1 MDTDEDDLLSI
12 PNTIYQIL
20 GQEKELKSEDELY
33 SDEVYLDIISILL
46 PNIDG
51 EITPGKTPE
60 EKIETLSLLLSL
72 LGKLL
77 EADLDIDPKKIVLEH
92 DRENA
97 KNFLE
102 ILLRVTTSLLNS
114 GAELEEEEDEFE
126 ENKMNISD
134 PRMKYND
141 ESLESLRL
149 GKDKKKDK
157 SEKKNTKKKEE
168 NMGGFDKEKSQSGEI
183 IFNKEDDNNI
193 DNLDNLDKNEEK
205 KNNSDI
211 DDEIIRKNT
220 DEENINI
227 TNENNELINSE
238 KKTYDI
244 PGLLEGEIVDE
255 KNKSKSINKSKSKS
269 NMELDNENDNEN
281 DLEEEEYN
289 LKKNKYDFGN
299 LNNSDDDNSS
309 MNNKLANS
317 VPQPM
322 DKPMLTNNNSSE
334 DYIDLRKNQKS
345 KEKKDEDDFDY
356 NYNDELDEKNNSNS
370 NSNTSNM
377 NISLHSKKSKSKN
390 RQNIIDASNSK
401 FKDSSNKKIEGSTTN
416 KKQKNK
422 INNNNTG
429 SMSNNN
435 KNNKTN
441 KKSSKKQSGGTTS
454 KKNNLTESQSNMSS
468 NNDISKS
475 SVYTNSL
482 RPAPNPHEKKLG
494 IGEKKNNLE
503 PNSRK
508 STIKTK
514 SKSSSTSIINSEIP
528 LDTQGFKFE
537 LIKELKKLYG
547 KKIGKVLQGPNNS
560 YSNLDIVLQEF
571 KLAKKQEKL
580 IKKSMKSQN
589 TTKNDKIE
597 KNSASKSNANLSS
610 EEPILTRDFL
620 LKNERLLQLMLQIC
634 DQKLKNKKAEQE
646 HQVREIGQNLS
657 FMRKL
662 KFFESKKLENEIQNK
677 KFFYKNNNNFFE
689 EQFFCQK
696 VYEEFYRH
704 EAEKCAREIES
715 MTLINAMKMEERAN
729 NISEIDKYY
738 RNKIAILNEIGRRE
752 KEENLRRNME
762 DEFIYYQ
769 LNQMPKKEL
778 KKKMK
783 MILDTI
789 DDEIYMANDEA
800 ENNNNQN
807 NQKEI
812 AKILDNY

>member
-1 MDTDEDDLLSI
+1 MDIDEDDLLSI

-20 GQEKELKSEDELY
+20 GQEKEIKSEDELY

-60 EKIETLSLLLSL
+60 EKIETIGLLLSL

-92 DRENA
+92 DKENA
-97 KNFLE
+97 KNFLG
-102 ILLRVTTSLLNS
+102 ILLKVTTSLLNS

-134 PRMKYND
+134 PRMKFNND
-141 ESLESLRL
+141 ESVESLRL
-149 GKDKKKDK
+149 GRDKKKEKSDK
-157 SEKKNTKKKEE
+157 KSNKKKEKPKKE
-168 NMGGFDKEKSQSGEI
+168 DNIEGFDKEKSQSGEI
-183 IFNKEDDNNI
+183 IFNKDNDN
-193 DNLDNLDKNEEK
+193 NLDNIDLDNNKEEK
-205 KNNSDI
+205 KNNSDV

-227 TNENNELINSE
+227 SNENNEIINSE

-244 PGLLEGEIVDE
+244 PGLLEGEIE
-255 KNKSKSINKSKSKS
+255 KSKSKSKS
-269 NMELDNENDNEN
+269 NIELDNDNDNDN
-281 DLEEEEYN
+281 DIEEEEFN
-289 LKKNKYDFGN
+289 IKKNKYDFGN
-299 LNNSDDDNSS
+299 LGNSDDDNSS
-309 MNNKLANS
+309 LNNKLANS

-334 DYIDLRKNQKS
+334 EYIDLRKNQKS
-345 KEKKDEDDFDY
+345 KEKKDDDDFDY

-390 RQNIIDASNSK
+390 RQNIIDESNSK
-401 FKDSSNKKIEGSTTN
+401 YKDSTTKKIEGSTN
-416 KKQKNK
+416 KKNKNK
-422 INNNNTG
+422 INSNNTG
-429 SMSNNN
+429 SISNN

-441 KKSSKKQSGGTTS
+441 KKSAKKQSRTTS
-454 KKNNLTESQSNMSS
+454 KKNNISENQSNISS

-482 RPAPNPHEKKLG
+482 RPAPNPHEKKLVLG
-494 IGEKKNNLE
+494 DKKNNLE

-508 STIKTK
+508 SSIKTK
-514 SKSSSTSIINSEIP
+514 SKSSSSSIINSEIP

-537 LIKELKKLYG
+537 LVKELKKLYG
-547 KKIGKVLQGPNNS
+547 NKIGKALQGPNNS

-589 TTKNDKIE
+589 STKND

-634 DQKLKNKKAEQE
+634 DQKLKNKKLEQE
-646 HQVREIGQNLS
+646 RQVREIGQNIL

-662 KFFESKKLENEIQNK
+662 KAHESKRLENEIETK
-677 KFFYKNNNNFFE
+677 KLFFKNNNNFLE
-689 EQFFCQK
+689 EQKFCQK
-696 VYEEFYRH
+696 VYEDFYLH
-704 EAEKCAREIES
+704 EAELFSRETES
-715 MTLINAMKMEERAN
+715 MDLINAMKIEEKTN
-729 NISEIDKYY
+729 NISDLDKYY

-752 KEENLRRNME
+752 REENLRSRME
-762 DEFIYYQ
+762 DQNIYYQ
-769 LNQMPKKEL
+769 LNNMPKKEL

-783 MILDTI
+783 MILDSI
-789 DDEIYMANDEA
+789 DDEIYSTNDEV

-812 AKILDNY
+812 EKILDNY

>member
-1 MDTDEDDLLSI
+1 MDIDEDDLLSI

-20 GQEKELKSEDELY
+20 GQEKEIKSEDELY

-60 EKIETLSLLLSL
+60 EKIETIGLLLSL

-92 DRENA
+92 DKENA

-102 ILLRVTTSLLNS
+102 ILLKVTTSLLNS

-134 PRMKYND
+134 PRMKFNND
-141 ESLESLRL
+141 ESVESLRL
-149 GKDKKKDK
+149 GRDKKKEKSDK
-157 SEKKNTKKKEE
+157 KSNKKKEKAKKE
-168 NMGGFDKEKSQSGEI
+168 DNIEGFDKEKSQSGEI
-183 IFNKEDDNNI
+183 IFNKDNDN
-193 DNLDNLDKNEEK
+193 NLDNIDLDNNKEEK
-205 KNNSDI
+205 KNNSDV

-227 TNENNELINSE
+227 FNENNEIINSE

-244 PGLLEGEIVDE
+244 PGLLEGEIE
-255 KNKSKSINKSKSKS
+255 KSKSKSKS
-269 NMELDNENDNEN
+269 NIELDNDNDNDN
-281 DLEEEEYN
+281 DIEEEEFN
-289 LKKNKYDFGN
+289 IKKNKYDFGN
-299 LNNSDDDNSS
+299 LGNSDDDNSS
-309 MNNKLANS
+309 LNNKLANS

-334 DYIDLRKNQKS
+334 EYIDLRKNQKS
-345 KEKKDEDDFDY
+345 KEKKDDDDFDY

-390 RQNIIDASNSK
+390 RQNIIDESNSK
-401 FKDSSNKKIEGSTTN
+401 YKDSTTKKIEGSTN
-416 KKQKNK
+416 KKNKNK
-422 INNNNTG
+422 INSNNTG
-429 SMSNNN
+429 SISNN

-441 KKSSKKQSGGTTS
+441 KKSAKKQSRTTS
-454 KKNNLTESQSNMSS
+454 KKNNISENQSNTSS

-482 RPAPNPHEKKLG
+482 RPAPNPHEKKLVLG
-494 IGEKKNNLE
+494 DKKNNLE

-508 STIKTK
+508 SSIKTK
-514 SKSSSTSIINSEIP
+514 SKSSSSSIINSEIP

-537 LIKELKKLYG
+537 LVKELKKLYG
-547 KKIGKVLQGPNNS
+547 NKIGKALQGPNNS

-589 TTKNDKIE
+589 STKNDK
-597 KNSASKSNANLSS
+597 NSESKSNANLSS

-634 DQKLKNKKAEQE
+634 DQKLKNKKLEQE
-646 HQVREIGQNLS
+646 RQVREIGQNIL

-662 KFFESKKLENEIQNK
+662 KAHESKRLENEIETK
-677 KFFYKNNNNFFE
+677 KLFFKNNNNFLE
-689 EQFFCQK
+689 EQKFCQK
-696 VYEEFYRH
+696 VYEDFYLH
-704 EAEKCAREIES
+704 EVELFSRETES
-715 MTLINAMKMEERAN
+715 MDLINAMKIEEKTN
-729 NISEIDKYY
+729 NISDLDKYY

-752 KEENLRRNME
+752 REENLRSRME
-762 DEFIYYQ
+762 DQNIYYQ
-769 LNQMPKKEL
+769 LNNMPKKEL

-783 MILDTI
+783 MILDSI
-789 DDEIYMANDEA
+789 DDEIYSTNDEV

-812 AKILDNY
+812 EKILDNY

>member
-1 MDTDEDDLLSI
+1 MDIDEDDLLSI

-20 GQEKELKSEDELY
+20 GQEKEIKSEDELY

-60 EKIETLSLLLSL
+60 EKIETIGLLLSL

-92 DRENA
+92 DKENA

-102 ILLRVTTSLLNS
+102 ILLKVTTSLLNS

-134 PRMKYND
+134 PRMKFNND
-141 ESLESLRL
+141 ESVESLRL
-149 GKDKKKDK
+149 GRDKKKKKRKKK
-157 SEKKNTKKKEE
+157 SNKKKEKAKKE
-168 NMGGFDKEKSQSGEI
+168 DNNEGFDKEKSQSGEI
-183 IFNKEDDNNI
+183 IFNKDNDN
-193 DNLDNLDKNEEK
+193 NLDNIDLDNNKEEK
-205 KNNSDI
+205 KNNSDV

-227 TNENNELINSE
+227 SNENNEIINSE

-244 PGLLEGEIVDE
+244 PGLLEGEIE
-255 KNKSKSINKSKSKS
+255 KSKSKSKS
-269 NMELDNENDNEN
+269 NIELDNDNDNDN
-281 DLEEEEYN
+281 DIEEEEFN
-289 LKKNKYDFGN
+289 IKKNKYDFGN
-299 LNNSDDDNSS
+299 LGNSDDDNSS
-309 MNNKLANS
+309 LNNKLANS

-334 DYIDLRKNQKS
+334 EYIDLRKNQKS
-345 KEKKDEDDFDY
+345 KEKKDDDDFDY

-390 RQNIIDASNSK
+390 RQNIIDESNSK
-401 FKDSSNKKIEGSTTN
+401 YKDSTTKKIEGSTN
-416 KKQKNK
+416 KKNKNK
-422 INNNNTG
+422 INSNNTG
-429 SMSNNN
+429 SISNN

-441 KKSSKKQSGGTTS
+441 KKSAKKQSRTTS
-454 KKNNLTESQSNMSS
+454 KKNNISENQSNISS

-482 RPAPNPHEKKLG
+482 RPAPNPHEKKLVLG
-494 IGEKKNNLE
+494 DKKNNLE

-508 STIKTK
+508 SSIKTK
-514 SKSSSTSIINSEIP
+514 SKSSSSSIINSEIP

-537 LIKELKKLYG
+537 LVKELKKLYG
-547 KKIGKVLQGPNNS
+547 NKIGKALQGPNNS

-589 TTKNDKIE
+589 STKND

-634 DQKLKNKKAEQE
+634 DQKLKNKKLEQE
-646 HQVREIGQNLS
+646 RQVREIGQNIL

-662 KFFESKKLENEIQNK
+662 KAYESKRLENEIETK
-677 KFFYKNNNNFFE
+677 KLFFKNNNNFLE
-689 EQFFCQK
+689 EQKFCQK
-696 VYEEFYRH
+696 VYEDFYLH
-704 EAEKCAREIES
+704 EAELFSRETES
-715 MTLINAMKMEERAN
+715 MDLINAMKIEEKTN
-729 NISEIDKYY
+729 NISDLDKYY

-752 KEENLRRNME
+752 REENLRSRME
-762 DEFIYYQ
+762 EQNIYYQ
-769 LNQMPKKEL
+769 LNNMPKKEL

-783 MILDTI
+783 MILDSI
-789 DDEIYMANDEA
+789 DDEIYSTNDEV

-812 AKILDNY
+812 EKILDNY

>member
-1 MDTDEDDLLSI
+1 MEIDEDDLLSI

-20 GQEKELKSEDELY
+20 GQEKEIKSEDELY

-60 EKIETLSLLLSL
+60 EKIETIGLLLSL

-92 DRENA
+92 DKENA

-102 ILLRVTTSLLNS
+102 ILLKVTTSLLNS

-134 PRMKYND
+134 PRMKFNND
-141 ESLESLRL
+141 ESVESLRL
-149 GKDKKKDK
+149 GRDKKKEKSDK
-157 SEKKNTKKKEE
+157 KSNKKKEKAKKE
-168 NMGGFDKEKSQSGEI
+168 DNIEGFDKEKSQSGEI
-183 IFNKEDDNNI
+183 IFNKDNDN
-193 DNLDNLDKNEEK
+193 NLDNIDLDNNKEEK
-205 KNNSDI
+205 KNNSDV

-227 TNENNELINSE
+227 SNENNEIINSE

-244 PGLLEGEIVDE
+244 PGLLEGEIE
-255 KNKSKSINKSKSKS
+255 KSKSKSKS
-269 NMELDNENDNEN
+269 NIELDNDNDNDN
-281 DLEEEEYN
+281 DIEEEEFN
-289 LKKNKYDFGN
+289 IKKNKYDFGN
-299 LNNSDDDNSS
+299 LGNSDDDNSS
-309 MNNKLANS
+309 LNNKLANS

-334 DYIDLRKNQKS
+334 EYIDLRKNQKS
-345 KEKKDEDDFDY
+345 KEKKDDDDFDY

-390 RQNIIDASNSK
+390 RQNIIDESNSK
-401 FKDSSNKKIEGSTTN
+401 YKDSTTKKIEGSTN
-416 KKQKNK
+416 KKNKNK
-422 INNNNTG
+422 INSNNTG
-429 SMSNNN
+429 SISNN

-441 KKSSKKQSGGTTS
+441 KKSAKKQSRTTS
-454 KKNNLTESQSNMSS
+454 KKNNISENQSNISS

-482 RPAPNPHEKKLG
+482 RPAPNPHEKKLVLG
-494 IGEKKNNLE
+494 DKKNNLE

-508 STIKTK
+508 SSIKTK
-514 SKSSSTSIINSEIP
+514 SKSSSSSIINSEIP

-537 LIKELKKLYG
+537 LVKELKKLYG
-547 KKIGKVLQGPNNS
+547 NKIGKALQGPNNS

-589 TTKNDKIE
+589 STKND

-634 DQKLKNKKAEQE
+634 DQKLKNKKLEQE
-646 HQVREIGQNLS
+646 RQVREIGQNIL

-662 KFFESKKLENEIQNK
+662 KAHESKRLENEIETK
-677 KFFYKNNNNFFE
+677 KLFFKNNNNFLE
-689 EQFFCQK
+689 EQKFCQK
-696 VYEEFYRH
+696 VYEDFYLH
-704 EAEKCAREIES
+704 EAELFSRETES
-715 MTLINAMKMEERAN
+715 MDLINAMKIEEKTN
-729 NISEIDKYY
+729 NISDLDKYY

-752 KEENLRRNME
+752 REENLRSRME
-762 DEFIYYQ
+762 DQNIYYQ
-769 LNQMPKKEL
+769 LNNMPKKEL

-783 MILDTI
+783 MILDSI
-789 DDEIYMANDEA
+789 DDEIYSTNDEV

-812 AKILDNY
+812 EKILDNY

>member
-1 MDTDEDDLLSI
+1 MELDEDDLLSI

-20 GQEKELKSEDELY
+20 GQEKEIKSEDELY

-60 EKIETLSLLLSL
+60 EKIETIGLLLSL

-92 DRENA
+92 DKENA

-102 ILLRVTTSLLNS
+102 ILLKVTTSLLNS

-134 PRMKYND
+134 PRMKFNND
-141 ESLESLRL
+141 ESVESLRL
-149 GKDKKKDK
+149 GRDKKKEKSDK
-157 SEKKNTKKKEE
+157 KSNKKKEKAKKE
-168 NMGGFDKEKSQSGEI
+168 DNIEGFDKEKSQSGEI
-183 IFNKEDDNNI
+183 IFNKDNDN
-193 DNLDNLDKNEEK
+193 NLDNIDLDNNKEEK
-205 KNNSDI
+205 KNNSDV

-227 TNENNELINSE
+227 SNENNEIINSE

-244 PGLLEGEIVDE
+244 PGLLEGEIE
-255 KNKSKSINKSKSKS
+255 KSKSKSKS
-269 NMELDNENDNEN
+269 NIELDNDNDNDN
-281 DLEEEEYN
+281 DIEEEEFN
-289 LKKNKYDFGN
+289 IKKNKYDFGN
-299 LNNSDDDNSS
+299 LGNSDDDNSS
-309 MNNKLANS
+309 LNNKLANS

-334 DYIDLRKNQKS
+334 EYIDLRKNQKS
-345 KEKKDEDDFDY
+345 KEKKDDDDFDY

-390 RQNIIDASNSK
+390 RQNIIDESNSK
-401 FKDSSNKKIEGSTTN
+401 YKDSTTKKIEGSTN
-416 KKQKNK
+416 KKNKNK
-422 INNNNTG
+422 INSNNTG
-429 SMSNNN
+429 SISNN
-435 KNNKTN
+435 KNSKTN
-441 KKSSKKQSGGTTS
+441 KKSAKKQSRTTS
-454 KKNNLTESQSNMSS
+454 KKNNISENQSNISS

-482 RPAPNPHEKKLG
+482 RPAPNPHEKKLVLG
-494 IGEKKNNLE
+494 DKKNNLE

-508 STIKTK
+508 SSIKTK
-514 SKSSSTSIINSEIP
+514 SKSSSSSIINSEIP

-537 LIKELKKLYG
+537 LVKELKKLYG
-547 KKIGKVLQGPNNS
+547 NKIGKALQGPNNS

-589 TTKNDKIE
+589 STKND

-634 DQKLKNKKAEQE
+634 DQKLKNKKLEQE
-646 HQVREIGQNLS
+646 RQVREIGQNIL

-662 KFFESKKLENEIQNK
+662 KAHESKRLENEIETK
-677 KFFYKNNNNFFE
+677 KLFFKNNNNFLE
-689 EQFFCQK
+689 EQKFCQK
-696 VYEEFYRH
+696 VYEDLYLN
-704 EAEKCAREIES
+704 EAEIFSRETES
-715 MTLINAMKMEERAN
+715 TDLINAMKLEEKAN
-729 NISEIDKYY
+729 NISDIDKYY

-752 KEENLRRNME
+752 REENLRSRME
-762 DEFIYYQ
+762 DQNIYYQ
-769 LNQMPKKEL
+769 LNNMPKKEL

-783 MILDTI
+783 MILNSI
-789 DDEIYMANDEA
+789 DDEIYSTNDEV

-812 AKILDNY
+812 EKILDNY

>member
-715 MTLINAMKMEERAN
+715 MTLINAMKMEEKAN

-812 AKILDNY
+812 EKILDNY

>member
-1 MDTDEDDLLSI
+1 MDIDEDDLLSI

-20 GQEKELKSEDELY
+20 GQEKEIKSEDELY

-60 EKIETLSLLLSL
+60 EKIETIGLLLSL

-92 DRENA
+92 DKENA

-102 ILLRVTTSLLNS
+102 ILLKVTTSLLNS

-134 PRMKYND
+134 PRMKFNND
-141 ESLESLRL
+141 ESVESLRL
-149 GKDKKKDK
+149 GRDKKKEKSDK
-157 SEKKNTKKKEE
+157 KSNKKKEKAKKE
-168 NMGGFDKEKSQSGEI
+168 DNIEGFDKEKSQSGEI
-183 IFNKEDDNNI
+183 IFNKDNDN
-193 DNLDNLDKNEEK
+193 NLDNIDLDNNKEEK
-205 KNNSDI
+205 KNNSDV

-227 TNENNELINSE
+227 SNENNEIINSE

-244 PGLLEGEIVDE
+244 PGLLEGEIE
-255 KNKSKSINKSKSKS
+255 KSKSKSKS
-269 NMELDNENDNEN
+269 NIELDNDNDNDN
-281 DLEEEEYN
+281 DIEEEEFN
-289 LKKNKYDFGN
+289 IKKNKYDFGN
-299 LNNSDDDNSS
+299 LGNSDDDNSS
-309 MNNKLANS
+309 LNNKLANS

-334 DYIDLRKNQKS
+334 EYIDLRKNQKS
-345 KEKKDEDDFDY
+345 KEKKDDDDFDY

-390 RQNIIDASNSK
+390 RQNIIDESNSK
-401 FKDSSNKKIEGSTTN
+401 YKDSTTKKIEGSTN
-416 KKQKNK
+416 KKNKNK
-422 INNNNTG
+422 INSNNTG
-429 SMSNNN
+429 SISNN

-441 KKSSKKQSGGTTS
+441 KKSAKKQSRTTS
-454 KKNNLTESQSNMSS
+454 KKNNISENQSNISS

-475 SVYTNSL
+475 SIYTNSL
-482 RPAPNPHEKKLG
+482 RPAPNPHEKKLVLG
-494 IGEKKNNLE
+494 DKKNNLE

-508 STIKTK
+508 SSIKTK
-514 SKSSSTSIINSEIP
+514 SKSSSSSIINSEIP

-537 LIKELKKLYG
+537 LVKELKKLYG
-547 KKIGKVLQGPNNS
+547 NKIGKALQGPNNS

-589 TTKNDKIE
+589 STKND

-634 DQKLKNKKAEQE
+634 DQKLKNKKLEQE
-646 HQVREIGQNLS
+646 RQVREIGQNIL

-662 KFFESKKLENEIQNK
+662 KAHESKRLENEIETK
-677 KFFYKNNNNFFE
+677 KLFFKNNNNFLE
-689 EQFFCQK
+689 EQKFCQK
-696 VYEEFYRH
+696 VYEDFYLH
-704 EAEKCAREIES
+704 EAELFSRETES
-715 MTLINAMKMEERAN
+715 MDLINAMKIEEKTN
-729 NISEIDKYY
+729 NISDLDKYY

-752 KEENLRRNME
+752 REENLRSRME
-762 DEFIYYQ
+762 DKNIYYQ
-769 LNQMPKKEL
+769 LNNMPKKEL

-783 MILDTI
+783 MILDSI
-789 DDEIYMANDEA
+789 DDEIYSTNDEV

-812 AKILDNY
+812 EKILDNY

>member
-1 MDTDEDDLLSI
+1 MDIDEDDLLSI

-20 GQEKELKSEDELY
+20 GQEKEIKSEDELY

-60 EKIETLSLLLSL
+60 EKIETIGLLLSL

-92 DRENA
+92 DKENA

-102 ILLRVTTSLLNS
+102 ILLKVTTSLLNS

-134 PRMKYND
+134 PRMKFNND
-141 ESLESLRL
+141 ESVESLRL
-149 GKDKKKDK
+149 GRDKKKEKSDK
-157 SEKKNTKKKEE
+157 KSNKKKEKAKKE
-168 NMGGFDKEKSQSGEI
+168 DNIEGFDKEKSQSGEI
-183 IFNKEDDNNI
+183 IFNKDNDN
-193 DNLDNLDKNEEK
+193 NLDNIDLDNNKEEK
-205 KNNSDI
+205 KNNSDV

-227 TNENNELINSE
+227 SNENNEIINSE

-244 PGLLEGEIVDE
+244 PGLLEGEIE
-255 KNKSKSINKSKSKS
+255 KSKSKSKS
-269 NMELDNENDNEN
+269 NIKLDNDNDNDN
-281 DLEEEEYN
+281 DNDIEEEEFN
-289 LKKNKYDFGN
+289 IKKNKYDFGN
-299 LNNSDDDNSS
+299 LGNSDDDNSS
-309 MNNKLANS
+309 LNNKLANS

-334 DYIDLRKNQKS
+334 EYIDLRKNQKS
-345 KEKKDEDDFDY
+345 KEKKDDDDFDY

-390 RQNIIDASNSK
+390 RQNIIDESNSK
-401 FKDSSNKKIEGSTTN
+401 YKDSTTKKIEGSTN
-416 KKQKNK
+416 KKNKNK
-422 INNNNTG
+422 INSNNTG
-429 SMSNNN
+429 SISNN

-441 KKSSKKQSGGTTS
+441 KKSAKKQSRTTS
-454 KKNNLTESQSNMSS
+454 KKNNISENQSNISS

-482 RPAPNPHEKKLG
+482 RPAPNPHEKKLVLG
-494 IGEKKNNLE
+494 DKKNGLE

-508 STIKTK
+508 SSIKTK
-514 SKSSSTSIINSEIP
+514 SKSSSSSIINSEIP

-537 LIKELKKLYG
+537 LVKELKKLYG
-547 KKIGKVLQGPNNS
+547 NKIGKALQGPNNS

-589 TTKNDKIE
+589 STKND

-634 DQKLKNKKAEQE
+634 DQKLKNKKLEQE
-646 HQVREIGQNLS
+646 RQIREIGQNIL

-662 KFFESKKLENEIQNK
+662 KAHESKRLENEIETK
-677 KFFYKNNNNFFE
+677 KLFFKNNNNFLE
-689 EQFFCQK
+689 EQKFCQK
-696 VYEEFYRH
+696 VYEDFYLH
-704 EAEKCAREIES
+704 EAELFSRETES
-715 MTLINAMKMEERAN
+715 MDLINAMKIEEKTN
-729 NISEIDKYY
+729 NISDLDKYY

-752 KEENLRRNME
+752 REENLRSRME
-762 DEFIYYQ
+762 DQNIYYQ
-769 LNQMPKKEL
+769 LNNMPKKEL

-783 MILDTI
+783 MILDSI
-789 DDEIYMANDEA
+789 DDEIYSTNDEV

-812 AKILDNY
+812 EKILDNY

>member
-1 MDTDEDDLLSI
+1 MDIDEDDLLSI
-12 PNTIYQIL
+12 PNTIYQLL
-20 GQEKELKSEDELY
+20 GQEKEIKSEDELY

-60 EKIETLSLLLSL
+60 EKIETIGLLLSL

-92 DRENA
+92 DKENA
-97 KNFLE
+97 KNFLG
-102 ILLRVTTSLLNS
+102 ILLKVTTSLLNS

-134 PRMKYND
+134 PRMKFNND
-141 ESLESLRL
+141 ESVESLRL
-149 GKDKKKDK
+149 GRDKKKDK
-157 SEKKNTKKKEE
+157 SEKKSNKKKDKSKKED
-168 NMGGFDKEKSQSGEI
+168 NIDGFDKEKSQSGEI
-183 IFNKEDDNNI
+183 LFNKDND
-193 DNLDNLDKNEEK
+193 DNLDNLDNIDLDNNKEEK
-205 KNNSDI
+205 KNNSDV

-220 DEENINI
+220 EEENINI
-227 TNENNELINSE
+227 SNENNEIINSE

-244 PGLLEGEIVDE
+244 PGLLEGEIE
-255 KNKSKSINKSKSKS
+255 KSKSKS
-269 NMELDNENDNEN
+269 NIELDNDKDNDNDN
-281 DLEEEEYN
+281 DIEEEEFN
-289 LKKNKYDFGN
+289 IKKNKYDFGN
-299 LNNSDDDNSS
+299 LGNSDDDNSS
-309 MNNKLANS
+309 INNKLANS

-334 DYIDLRKNQKS
+334 EYIDLRKNQKS
-345 KEKKDEDDFDY
+345 KEKKDDDDFDY
-356 NYNDELDEKNNSNS
+356 NYNDELDDKNNSNS

-390 RQNIIDASNSK
+390 RENIIDASNSK
-401 FKDSSNKKIEGSTTN
+401 YKDSTNKKIEGSTTN
-416 KKQKNK
+416 KKNKNK
-422 INNNNTG
+422 INSNNTG
-429 SMSNNN
+429 SISNN

-441 KKSSKKQSGGTTS
+441 KKSAKKQSRTTS
-454 KKNNLTESQSNMSS
+454 KKNNISENQSNISS

-475 SVYTNSL
+475 SIYTNSL
-482 RPAPNPHEKKLG
+482 RPAPNPHEKKLNLG
-494 IGEKKNNLE
+494 DKKDNLE

-508 STIKTK
+508 SSIKTK
-514 SKSSSTSIINSEIP
+514 SKSSSCSIINSEIP

-547 KKIGKVLQGPNNS
+547 NKIGKALQGPNNS

-589 TTKNDKIE
+589 STKNE

-620 LKNERLLQLMLQIC
+620 FKNERLLQLMLQIC
-634 DQKLKNKKAEQE
+634 DQKLKNKKLEQE
-646 HQVREIGQNLS
+646 RQVREIGQNIL
-657 FMRKL
+657 FMRKI
-662 KFFESKKLENEIQNK
+662 KAHESKRLENEIENK
-677 KFFYKNNNNFFE
+677 KFFFKNNNNFLE
-689 EQFFCQK
+689 EQKFCQK
-696 VYEEFYRH
+696 VYEDFYLH
-704 EAEKCAREIES
+704 EAEIFSRETES
-715 MTLINAMKMEERAN
+715 MDLINAMKLEEKAN

-752 KEENLRRNME
+752 KEENLRSRME
-762 DEFIYYQ
+762 DQFIYYQ
-769 LNQMPKKEL
+769 LNNMPKKEL

-783 MILDTI
+783 MILDSI
-789 DDEIYMANDEA
+789 DDEIYSTNDEV

-812 AKILDNY
+812 EKILDNY

>member
-1 MDTDEDDLLSI
+1 MDIDEDDLLSI

-20 GQEKELKSEDELY
+20 GQEKEIKSEDELY

-60 EKIETLSLLLSL
+60 EKIETIGLLLSL

-92 DRENA
+92 DKENA

-102 ILLRVTTSLLNS
+102 ILLKVTTSLLNS

-134 PRMKYND
+134 PRMKFNND
-141 ESLESLRL
+141 ESVESLRL
-149 GKDKKKDK
+149 GRDKKKEKSDK
-157 SEKKNTKKKEE
+157 KSNKKKEKAKKE
-168 NMGGFDKEKSQSGEI
+168 DNIEGFDKEKSQSGEI
-183 IFNKEDDNNI
+183 IFNKDNDN
-193 DNLDNLDKNEEK
+193 NLDNIDLDNNKEEK
-205 KNNSDI
+205 KNNSDV

-227 TNENNELINSE
+227 SNENNEIINSE

-244 PGLLEGEIVDE
+244 PGLLEGEIE
-255 KNKSKSINKSKSKS
+255 KSKSKSKS
-269 NMELDNENDNEN
+269 NIELDNDNDNDN
-281 DLEEEEYN
+281 DIEEEEFN
-289 LKKNKYDFGN
+289 IKKNKYDFGN
-299 LNNSDDDNSS
+299 LGNSDDDNSS
-309 MNNKLANS
+309 LNNKLANS

-334 DYIDLRKNQKS
+334 EYIDLRKNQKS
-345 KEKKDEDDFDY
+345 KEKKDDDDFDY

-390 RQNIIDASNSK
+390 RQNIIDESNSK
-401 FKDSSNKKIEGSTTN
+401 YKDSTTKKIEGSTN
-416 KKQKNK
+416 KKNKNK
-422 INNNNTG
+422 INSNNTG
-429 SMSNNN
+429 SISNN

-441 KKSSKKQSGGTTS
+441 KKSAKKQSRTTS
-454 KKNNLTESQSNMSS
+454 KKNNISENQSNTSS

-482 RPAPNPHEKKLG
+482 RPAPNPHEKKLVLG
-494 IGEKKNNLE
+494 DKKNNLE

-508 STIKTK
+508 SSIKTK
-514 SKSSSTSIINSEIP
+514 SKSSSSSIINSEIP

-537 LIKELKKLYG
+537 LVKELKKLYG
-547 KKIGKVLQGPNNS
+547 NKIGKALQGPNNS

-589 TTKNDKIE
+589 STKNDK
-597 KNSASKSNANLSS
+597 NSESKSNANLSS

-634 DQKLKNKKAEQE
+634 DQKLKNKKLEQE
-646 HQVREIGQNLS
+646 RQVREIGQNIL

-662 KFFESKKLENEIQNK
+662 KAHESKRLENEIETK
-677 KFFYKNNNNFFE
+677 KLFFKNNNNFLE
-689 EQFFCQK
+689 EQKFCQK
-696 VYEEFYRH
+696 VYEDFYLH
-704 EAEKCAREIES
+704 EAELFSRETES
-715 MTLINAMKMEERAN
+715 MDLINAMKIEEKTN
-729 NISEIDKYY
+729 NISDLDKYY

-752 KEENLRRNME
+752 REENLRSRME
-762 DEFIYYQ
+762 DQNIYYQ
-769 LNQMPKKEL
+769 LNNMPKKEL

-783 MILDTI
+783 MILDSI
-789 DDEIYMANDEA
+789 DDEIYSTNDEV

-812 AKILDNY
+812 EKILDNY

>member
-1 MDTDEDDLLSI
+1 MDIDEDDLLSI

-20 GQEKELKSEDELY
+20 GQEKEIKSEDELY

-60 EKIETLSLLLSL
+60 EKIETIGLLLSL

-92 DRENA
+92 DKENA

-102 ILLRVTTSLLNS
+102 ILLKVTTSLLNS

-134 PRMKYND
+134 PRMKFNND
-141 ESLESLRL
+141 ESVESLRL
-149 GKDKKKDK
+149 GRDKKKEKSDK
-157 SEKKNTKKKEE
+157 KSNKKKEKAKKE
-168 NMGGFDKEKSQSGEI
+168 DNIEGFDKEKSQSGEI
-183 IFNKEDDNNI
+183 IFNKDNDN
-193 DNLDNLDKNEEK
+193 NLDNIDLDNNKEEK
-205 KNNSDI
+205 KNNSDV

-227 TNENNELINSE
+227 SNENNEIINSE

-244 PGLLEGEIVDE
+244 PGLLEGEIE
-255 KNKSKSINKSKSKS
+255 KSKSKSKS
-269 NMELDNENDNEN
+269 NIELDNDNDNDN
-281 DLEEEEYN
+281 DIEEEEFN
-289 LKKNKYDFGN
+289 IKKNKYDFGN
-299 LNNSDDDNSS
+299 LGNSDDDNSS
-309 MNNKLANS
+309 LNNKLANS

-334 DYIDLRKNQKS
+334 EYIDLRKNQKS
-345 KEKKDEDDFDY
+345 KEKKDDDDFDY

-390 RQNIIDASNSK
+390 RQNIIDESNSK
-401 FKDSSNKKIEGSTTN
+401 YKDSTTKKIEGSTN
-416 KKQKNK
+416 KKNKNK
-422 INNNNTG
+422 INSNNTG
-429 SMSNNN
+429 SISNN

-441 KKSSKKQSGGTTS
+441 KKSAKKQSRTTS
-454 KKNNLTESQSNMSS
+454 KKNNISENQSNISS
-468 NNDISKS
+468 NYDISKS

-482 RPAPNPHEKKLG
+482 RPAPNPHEKKLVLG
-494 IGEKKNNLE
+494 DKKNNLE

-508 STIKTK
+508 SSIKTK
-514 SKSSSTSIINSEIP
+514 SKSSSSSIINSEIP

-537 LIKELKKLYG
+537 LVKELKKLYG
-547 KKIGKVLQGPNNS
+547 NKIGKALQGPNNS

-589 TTKNDKIE
+589 STKND

-634 DQKLKNKKAEQE
+634 DQKLKNKKLEQE
-646 HQVREIGQNLS
+646 RQVREIGQNIL

-662 KFFESKKLENEIQNK
+662 KAHESKRLENEIETK
-677 KFFYKNNNNFFE
+677 KLFFKNNNNFLE
-689 EQFFCQK
+689 EQKFCQK
-696 VYEEFYRH
+696 VYEDFYLH
-704 EAEKCAREIES
+704 EAELFSRETES
-715 MTLINAMKMEERAN
+715 MDLINAMKIEEKTN
-729 NISEIDKYY
+729 NISDLDKYY

-752 KEENLRRNME
+752 REENLRSRME
-762 DEFIYYQ
+762 DQNIYYQ
-769 LNQMPKKEL
+769 LNNMPKKEL

-783 MILDTI
+783 MILDSI
-789 DDEIYMANDEA
+789 DDEIYSTNDEV

-812 AKILDNY
+812 EKILDNY